1 MAFTPAQ
8 TTLFKREFETQ
19 LEKNTVL
26 AALCNRQYQGD
37 LALNGTVKILTLD
50 TAITVSD
57 YDMHSDL
64 TFQDTVTAFKDMSI
78 NQAKTFS
85 FQVDKK
91 TLAQITPQTVQQFGA
106 LASQTVGL
114 ALDAHIYAHRADV
127 HSENVIGTDGSPI
140 TLTASNV
147 VQQFLKLEEKM
158 NISGVPMSG
167 RWLAV
172 TNEVGTLL
180 KETAFGKVALTGGD
194 SGLAVNQIAKVGT
207 LRIFESNV
215 LRPISGKHYLLAG
228 DTGFI
233 NLAVTVD
240 EVKTFEPEKNFNAAV
255 KGLMV
260 YGSKVFDP
268 KRGGLIIASI

>member
-91 TLAQITPQTVQQFGA
+91 TLAQITPQTVQQFGV
-106 LASQTVGL
+106 LASQTLGM
-114 ALDAHIYAHRADV
+114 ALDTHIYSHRADV
-127 HSENVIGTDGSPI
+127 HVDNVIGTDGSPVA
-140 TLTASNV
+140 LTASNV

-158 NISGVPMSG
+158 NIAGVPMSG

-194 SGLAVNQIAKVGT
+194 SALAVNQIAKDGT
-207 LRIFESNV
+207 
-215 LRPISGKHYLLAG
+215 
-228 DTGFI
+228 
-233 NLAVTVD
+233 
-240 EVKTFEPEKNFNAAV
+240 
-255 KGLMV
+255 
-260 YGSKVFDP
+260 
-268 KRGGLIIASI
+268 